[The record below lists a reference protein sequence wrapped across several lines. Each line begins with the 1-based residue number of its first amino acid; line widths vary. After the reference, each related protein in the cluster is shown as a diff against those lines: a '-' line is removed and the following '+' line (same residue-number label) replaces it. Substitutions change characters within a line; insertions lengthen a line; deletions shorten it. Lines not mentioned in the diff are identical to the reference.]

1 MQRNYKHKD
10 TLKYYFDLIKT
21 SDLLTQEQEKA
32 LAHKIKKNDKNAFN
46 AMVKANLRL
55 VVKIAKKY
63 MTPEWQLEDLVQ
75 EGNLGLLK
83 AVEKFDPSKNVKFS
97 TYASWWIK
105 QAILRSISDKKRTI
119 RLPHR
124 KEEKLRKIK
133 KAINEL
139 YQQNSKN
146 PSLTDVAVYL
156 GYKEID
162 IINLLNV
169 TENFVSIDA
178 DLNDDGCNIINTIND
193 DKYSPEQL
201 LDREEMITET
211 DKVLGCL
218 KEKEKLILRKRFAF
232 QSNKKETL
240 KSVAQSMGISPE
252 TVRQIELKALRKIKN
267 EHPYLKDYVYFQ

>member
-1 MQRNYKHKD
+1 MKKNYKHKD
-10 TLKYYFDLIKT
+10 TLKYYFDLIKS

-32 LAHKIKKNDKNAFN
+32 LAHKIQKNDKKAFN
-46 AMVKANLRL
+46 DMVKANLRL

-146 PSLTDVAVYL
+146 PSLTDVAVHL

-201 LDREEMITET
+201 LDREEMISET
-211 DKVLGCL
+211 DKVLDCL